1 MSGSITPR
9 IPVPVA
15 VAPLVTAIRDR
26 MHPRAIWLFGSR
38 ARGDARPE
46 SDWDLLV
53 SLPDDADPS
62 LLDPYLGW
70 TLQRE
75 TGIRATALTM
85 RSSDLAT
92 LWGQPNTIGFALA
105 REGCRLDV

>member
-1 MSGSITPR
+1 M
-9 IPVPVA
+9 
-15 VAPLVTAIRDR
+15 APLVTAIRDR

-38 ARGDARPE
+38 ARGEAGPE

-53 SLPDDADPS
+53 SLPDDADPD
-62 LLDPYLGW
+62 LLDPLAGW

-75 TGIRATALTM
+75 TGIRATVLTT

-92 LWGQPNTIGFALA
+92 IWGQPNTIGFTLA
-105 REGCRLDV
+105 REGRQLDV